1 MGIVIAIYS
10 FLPWVS
16 VRSHCI
22 SQTTPHLTILMLIS
36 LHTPHL
42 MVPLM
47 PSIISHPNFSLPTP
61 ISSISTA
68 AAASAKATVM
78 GGWKVLVHG
87 PAVRDEAQAQLKV
100 SS

>member
-1 MGIVIAIYS
+1 
-10 FLPWVS
+10 
-16 VRSHCI
+16 
-22 SQTTPHLTILMLIS
+22 
-36 LHTPHL
+36 
-42 MVPLM
+42 M

-78 GGWKVLVHG
+78 GGWKVLVHS